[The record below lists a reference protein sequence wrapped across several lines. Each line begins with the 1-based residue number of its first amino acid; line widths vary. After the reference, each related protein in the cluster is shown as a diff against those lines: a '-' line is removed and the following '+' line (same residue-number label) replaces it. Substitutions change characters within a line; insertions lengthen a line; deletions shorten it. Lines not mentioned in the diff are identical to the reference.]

1 MSAFFNLR
9 TVTTTDTSTLED
21 IAATLSRN
29 YPHLTI
35 NSVPKTRTEW
45 IVVHRPDMII
55 FSPDHP
61 PTYDPHMTLTMDSD
75 KVLYDFRAL
84 SQSIDKGLFN
94 WAITE
99 QHLNTLLPHTSYTLC
114 PGIKGYPSSVHFN
127 STHHVHMSLPYE
139 RHQSDTCKLWHIPK
153 NRQAQPES
161 KLYDV
166 CDSCKVFHN
175 RLEMLRKRHDEISP
189 SKRDSWKHPSS
200 HRPLKYCSPR
210 TGICIIFIT
219 WHRVYTGF

>member
-61 PTYDPHMTLTMDSD
+61 PTCDPHMTLTMDSD
-75 KVLYDFRAL
+75 KVLYDN
-84 SQSIDKGLFN
+84 DK
-94 WAITE
+94 
-99 QHLNTLLPHTSYTLC
+99 
-114 PGIKGYPSSVHFN
+114 
-127 STHHVHMSLPYE
+127 
-139 RHQSDTCKLWHIPK
+139 QSDKFEVPVSFTNPFTG
-153 NRQAQPES
+153 QPIYQLICPS
-161 KLYDV
+161 HQVSVCCVCLCVNPFILY
-166 CDSCKVFHN
+166 
-175 RLEMLRKRHDEISP
+175 M
-189 SKRDSWKHPSS
+189 
-200 HRPLKYCSPR
+200 
-210 TGICIIFIT
+210 
-219 WHRVYTGF
+219 